1 MSAVKDSEGPV
12 FAGIDIGG
20 TSIKWMI
27 VDEAGAILT
36 QGNEPTNREAVA
48 EQVGTNRRA
57 TRERLSGTGRFRPD
71 LPRPRR

>member
-1 MSAVKDSEGPV
+1 MSAVKDSPGPV

-36 QGNEPTNREAVA
+36 
-48 EQVGTNRRA
+48 
-57 TRERLSGTGRFRPD
+57 
-71 LPRPRR
+71 